1 MLCYLYHLL
10 DGQVADNLGTEF
22 MVVFMKNEVENPTE
36 SPLELFITT
45 PSTIPVQVLVY
56 KTYTLCE

>member
-1 MLCYLYHLL
+1 MCYLYHLL

-56 KTYTLCE
+56 KTYTL